1 MTDYNKI
8 YLVSPDDCK
17 ANSQINYNVDEGVLG
32 SAIRE
37 AQSVYLRDIIGKALL
52 EKVQDLVVDGSIDAE
67 ENVAY
72 LDLLD
77 NYIFH
82 YLVAKTQVCIIPEI
96 SLKIRNIGLSQD
108 SDANIMAASINNL
121 DSMADYY
128 ETQACDKANRMICF
142 LLSNKKAFPEL
153 NVCGCSDCEKPH
165 LTKQANTR
173 LWLGK

>member
-17 ANSQINYNVDEGVLG
+17 ANSQINYNVDDGVLG
-32 SAIRE
+32 AAIRE
-37 AQSVYLRDIIGKALL
+37 AQSVYLKDIIGKALL
-52 EKVQDLVVDGSIDAE
+52 ERLQELIVDGLDAE

-108 SDANIMAASINNL
+108 SDTNIMAANINSL
-121 DSMADYY
+121 DNMADYY
-128 ETQACDKANRMICF
+128 ETQACHYANRMICF
-142 LLSNKKAFPEL
+142 LLENKKAFPEL
-153 NVCGCSDCEKPH
+153 EVCGCSDCDKPH
-165 LTKQANTR
+165 LNKQVNTR
-173 LWLGK
+173 LWLG